1 MEPIRMSAR
10 NITAARVATAALAVA
25 LVGGCADDV
34 ETADREAATATGS
47 PATQTTDV
55 GDITRYELRMEQVD
69 KYFAAF
75 RNIAAAM
82 QRMTPEQRA
91 RLDMDAGQTDLD
103 GYIARL
109 EREPEVDRA
118 IRDAGLSAREFS
130 LLLWSMLQSGMASAV
145 LQARPN
151 ANEDSLAREMNVNM
165 ANVRFMLEHDAALRQ
180 KQQALEAEMRAM
192 GLGAEA
198 DSM

>member
-1 MEPIRMSAR
+1 MEPIRMSIGNFAV
-10 NITAARVATAALAVA
+10 APVATAALMVA
-25 LVGGCADDV
+25 LVAGCADDV
-34 ETADREAATATGS
+34 EPADRDATPAAVP
-47 PATQTTDV
+47 PAGQTTDV

-82 QRMTPEQRA
+82 QRMTPEQRE
-91 RLDMDAGQTDLD
+91 RLDMDAGQTDLG

-109 EREPEVDRA
+109 ESEPEINRA
-118 IRDAGLSAREFS
+118 IRDAGLTAREFA
-130 LLLWSMLQSGMASAV
+130 LILWSMLQSGMASAV
-145 LQARPN
+145 LQTRPD

-165 ANVRFMLEHDAALRQ
+165 ANVRFLREHDAALRQ

-192 GLGAEA
+192 GMGAEG